1 VIDLTH
7 LKEWAWEREYLSQIS
22 AFIPEVKAIAV
33 HWRSERMFRRW
44 FPQLRSKF
52 VLDKLRLPSS
62 IDGNTVLII
71 LSDELYRVPEK
82 VRALAIFKQYVSQED
97 RISIPFPLGFRR
109 GFPSVA
115 QQSMA
120 KRRIDVG
127 FLGRMYPH
135 RKRFLTELSN
145 HPRLRSFRLELTS
158 EARVSVAE
166 YADFLNNTK
175 VSLSLP
181 GNFSPETFR
190 FYESLK
196 LGCIVVSAKMPAN
209 GLYLS
214 HPGVQIDDIEDV
226 NSVAAALEFILA
238 ASEGHDFMQQR
249 SLGVWESQY
258 SASAVAAM
266 IRGVVESKAVARSA

>member
-7 LKEWAWEREYLSQIS
+7 LMDWAWEREYLSQIS
-22 AFIPEVKAIAV
+22 ALIPEVRAIAV
-33 HWRSERMFRRW
+33 HWRSERLFRRW
-44 FPQLRSKF
+44 FPRLRSKF
-52 VLDKLRLPSS
+52 VLDKLHVPRN
-62 IDGNTVLII
+62 IDDDTVLII
-71 LSDELYRVPEK
+71 LSDELYRVPEE
-82 VRALAIFKQYVSQED
+82 VRALAIFKQYVSPED

-115 QQSMA
+115 PQTMA

-145 HPRLRSFRLELTS
+145 HPKLKSFRVDLTS
-158 EARVSVAE
+158 ETRLSVPE

-175 VSLSLP
+175 ISLSLP

-196 LGCIVVSAKMPAN
+196 LGCIVVSARMPAN

-214 HPGVQIDDIEDV
+214 HPGAQIDNIEDV
-226 NSVAAALEFILA
+226 DAIAAALESILA
-238 ASEGHDFMQQR
+238 ASEEHEAMQQR
-249 SLGVWESQY
+249 SLEAWESQY
-258 SASAVAAM
+258 STSAVAAM
-266 IRGVVESKAVARSA
+266 IRRVVESRAGARSA